1 MKAVLVLDMPKS
13 CIDCP
18 LAYKEGYSIYRCKMS
33 EDQVDPNSIYR
44 ECPLKPLPELRHKE
58 KYAYTY
64 ELTYDQGYNRA
75 IKEITGE
82 AEKADAENQWWA
94 EHSSRFD

>member
-1 MKAVLVLDMPKS
+1 MKAILIIDMPKT
-13 CIDCP
+13 CGHCDC
-18 LAYKEGYSIYRCKMS
+18 A
-33 EDQVDPNSIYR
+33 DR
-44 ECPLKPLPELRHKE
+44 EYGTCNALHDIRECDWQGRPEWCPLKPLPELRRKE

-82 AEKADAENQWWA
+82 ADKADAENQWWA